1 MERSSGPGATIRDCF
16 GTVVIGLAVPR
27 TCENVVAMMSL
38 EIDLCPRKVW
48 LRTSDGASHRP
59 AVTKNLVK

>member
-1 MERSSGPGATIRDCF
+1 
-16 GTVVIGLAVPR
+16 
-27 TCENVVAMMSL
+27 VAMMSL